1 MAISWHGHFTGV
13 FEVVYADLD
22 LAYLQLLS
30 DLRWKKRHGTIV
42 FITHSQEHVWVIVTE
57 PRLH

>member
-1 MAISWHGHFTGV
+1 MAISWHVSFTEV
-13 FEVVYADLD
+13 FGAVRADV
-22 LAYLQLLS
+22 AFACLQLLPAS
-30 DLRWKKRHGTIV
+30 KWKKRHGTIV

>member
-1 MAISWHGHFTGV
+1 MAISWHVSFTEVFGV
-13 FEVVYADLD
+13 VRADV
-22 LAYLQLLS
+22 AFACLQLLPAPK
-30 DLRWKKRHGTIV
+30 WKKRHGTIV